1 MQFQNWPIIFRLTPP
16 GWMGVLLA
24 NWRKSPTCQ
33 QWRLRANLCG
43 DSHGYIVA
51 PYDTPIRMQLTT
63 SNIPII
69 FQIFRASILS
79 SILMA
84 ACALGPNLKKLRSEK
99 SYQNSS
105 TVKIAVGHDH
115 AFNLQYLTLRALA
128 ELPIAMLEYSEASYV
143 ATYYGTK
150 SSAKSELLHSLTAC
164 SSCTPV
170 LPYHNRNHKP
180 TKVPTNS
187 TRKSNVI
194 WIWVAYPC

>member
-1 MQFQNWPIIFRLTPP
+1 MTNHISLNTPWVD
-16 GWMGVLLA
+16 GCLVGELA
-24 NWRKSPTCQ
+24 KVPNLSTMKV
-33 QWRLRANLCG
+33 RANLCG

-194 WIWVAYPC
+194 